1 MRKKDLVE
9 DMTDKA
15 DIKEDSIS
23 EEWDILHI
31 DKIKNIE

>member
-1 MRKKDLVE
+1 VRKKDLVE

-23 EEWDILHI
+23 EE
-31 DKIKNIE
+31 